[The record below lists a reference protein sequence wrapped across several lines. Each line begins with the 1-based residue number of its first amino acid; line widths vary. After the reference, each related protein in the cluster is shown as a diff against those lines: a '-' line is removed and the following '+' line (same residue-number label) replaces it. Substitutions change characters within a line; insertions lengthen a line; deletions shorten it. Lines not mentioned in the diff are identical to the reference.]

1 MNELTNYLKDYDEEV
16 IQQDHKRGPGWFLK
30 ISYIIITLFC
40 LYYLFTFWDWKSS
53 YDKQQTK
60 IETEL
65 KR

>member
-1 MNELTNYLKDYDEEV
+1 MNGLPNYDEEV

-53 YDKQQTK
+53 YDEQQTK
-60 IETEL
+60 IEIEL
-65 KR
+65 KK